1 MKTVRIL
8 TLVIFASLLVSC
20 VVSKTDPDYLNNI
33 SISASVKKMDIVAKS
48 HTKAASSANPFEVI
62 SSNHILEAKLL
73 FSFDE
78 DSYLQ
83 GTDNNIA
90 EFPLFGQCHIPCH
103 TSAVFAS
110 SDFEFIKY
118 EGDNLTYPSGDTD
131 HDVFCVGL
139 YPKDKWSISAD
150 GETAGKTAY
159 HPIDGSSDIMFADI
173 IKGSWSSPFS
183 KPLNFKHLQTWIK
196 VLVSANTNDAAEK
209 WGNVTKITVGSAS
222 GVNIAL
228 GSIPAATSATTCTSN
243 VTYAA
248 DTVNITVFEND
259 GGMPLS
265 ITTQEIGSVFVVSP
279 ARNSNNDQAV
289 KFYMKVHTETFPE
302 GKDVKVLLYDLN
314 NQLIQAKNETIG
326 KLFVLNLN
334 FTNLDV
340 IEGVCTLNYWN
351 DQDDDLYLQ

>member
-1 MKTVRIL
+1 MKTGRIS
-8 TLVIFASLLVSC
+8 TLIILAGLMVSC
-20 VVSKTDPDYLNNI
+20 VTKTDPDNLNSI
-33 SISASVKKMDIVAKS
+33 SISASVKKMDVVAKS
-48 HTKAASSANPFEVI
+48 HTKAASTANPFEVI
-62 SSNHILEAKLL
+62 TSDHILDAKLL
-73 FSFDE
+73 FSFKQDE
-78 DSYLQ
+78 YLH
-83 GTDNNIA
+83 GSDGNKT

-118 EGDNLTYPSGDTD
+118 EGDNLTYPSRDEHAFD
-131 HDVFCVGL
+131 DVYCVGL
-139 YPKDKWSISAD
+139 YPKETWKISD
-150 GETAGKTAY
+150 DGKTAY

-183 KPLNFKHLQTWIK
+183 RPLNFKHLQTWLK

-209 WGNVTKITVGSAS
+209 WGKVTKITVSSAK

-228 GSIPAATSATTCTSN
+228 GSIAAQSGAAANTSN
-243 VTYAA
+243 LTYTA
-248 DTVNITVFEND
+248 DTTVITVFEKA
-259 GGMPLS
+259 GGLPLS
-265 ITTQEIGSVFVVSP
+265 ITTQEVGSVFAVSP
-279 ARNSNNDQAV
+279 ARNSNNDQAI

-314 NQLIQAKNETIG
+314 NTLIQAKNETIG

-351 DQDDDLYLQ
+351 DQDDDLYLE

>member
-1 MKTVRIL
+1 MKTGRIL
-8 TLVIFASLLVSC
+8 TVIILAGLMVSC
-20 VVSKTDPDYLNNI
+20 VTKTDPDNLNSI
-33 SISASVKKMDIVAKS
+33 SISASVKKMDVVAKS

-62 SSNHILEAKLL
+62 ASDHKLDAKLL
-73 FSFDE
+73 FSFKQVE
-78 DSYLQ
+78 YLQ
-83 GTDNNIA
+83 GSDGNETA
-90 EFPLFGQCHIPCH
+90 FPLFGQCHIPCH

-118 EGDNLTYPSGDTD
+118 KGDNLTYPSGDSD

-139 YPKDKWSISAD
+139 YPIDKWSISAD
-150 GETAGKTAY
+150 GKTAS

-183 KPLNFKHLQTWIK
+183 KPLNFKHLQTWLK

-209 WGNVTKITVGSAS
+209 WGKVTKITVGSAK

-228 GSIPAATSATTCTSN
+228 GSIAAQSGAAANTSN
-243 VTYAA
+243 LTYTA
-248 DTVNITVFEND
+248 DTTDITVFERAD
-259 GGMPLS
+259 GLALS
-265 ITTQEIGSVFVVSP
+265 ITTQEVGSVFAVSP
-279 ARNSNNDQAV
+279 ARNSNNDQAI
-289 KFYMKVHTETFPE
+289 KFYMKVYTETFPE

-314 NQLIQAKNETIG
+314 NTLIQAKNETIG

>member
-1 MKTVRIL
+1 M
-8 TLVIFASLLVSC
+8 VSC
-20 VVSKTDPDYLNNI
+20 VTKTDPDNLNSI
-33 SISASVKKMDIVAKS
+33 SISASVKKMDVVAKS
-48 HTKAASSANPFEVI
+48 HTKAASTANPFEVI
-62 SSNHILEAKLL
+62 TSDHVLDAKLL
-73 FSFDE
+73 FSFDQ
-78 DSYLQ
+78 DKYLQ
-83 GTDNNIA
+83 GTDGNVTS
-90 EFPLFGQCHIPCH
+90 FPLFGQCHIPCH
-103 TSAVFAS
+103 TSAKFAS

-118 EGDNLTYPSGDTD
+118 KGDNLTYPSGDTD
-131 HDVFCVGL
+131 SYHDDVFCVGL
-139 YPKDKWSISAD
+139 YPKENWTISND
-150 GETAGKTAY
+150 GKTAS
-159 HPIDGSSDIMFADI
+159 HLIDGSSDIMFADI

-183 KPLNFKHLQTWIK
+183 KPLNFKHLQTWLK

-209 WGNVTKITVGSAS
+209 WGKVTKITVSSAK

-259 GGMPLS
+259 GGLPLS

-289 KFYMKVHTETFPE
+289 KFYMKVHTETFPQ

-314 NQLIQAKNETIG
+314 NTLIQAKNETIG

-351 DQDDDLYLQ
+351 DQDDDLYLE